1 MEQFGANLAPY
12 WAPRPFP
19 KWVQVGSKIELTSS
33 MDLRAVFSKIFEQLL
48 SIFCRIF
55 LKSPTSAKWH
65 HYGTKRTFVTFTL
78 FLVDTVLMSIF
89 TLQTCKNRTENLK
102 NWRQKLI
109 KFTIEK
115 YTSIYLHFDPQNDAK
130 IDLISPPIRATF
142 LSKNVRTCQKMSENV
157 RKCHQGPF
165 LSRGRTTHGPTIP

>member
-1 MEQFGANLAPY
+1 MF
-12 WAPRPFP
+12 
-19 KWVQVGSKIELTSS
+19 VV
-33 MDLRAVFSKIFEQLL
+33 DFSFHV
-48 SIFCRIF
+48 
-55 LKSPTSAKWH
+55 TSAKWH

-109 KFTIEK
+109 KFTSEK
-115 YTSIYLHFDPQNDAK
+115 YTSIYLHFDHQNDTK

-157 RKCHQGPF
+157 RRCQKMSEDVRRCQKMSENVRRCHQDDKRVAQVPPDGPRHS
-165 LSRGRTTHGPTIP
+165 LTRRNPTAHN